1 MKRIITH
8 NKNSEPCNAFAR
20 MLRGQGHP
28 VKFYNGVSF
37 GPVRPSGPDM

>member
-8 NKNSEPCNAFAR
+8 NENSEPCNASAR

-28 VKFYNGVSF
+28 VKLWYWGFFWSLEAQ
-37 GPVRPSGPDM
+37 RS